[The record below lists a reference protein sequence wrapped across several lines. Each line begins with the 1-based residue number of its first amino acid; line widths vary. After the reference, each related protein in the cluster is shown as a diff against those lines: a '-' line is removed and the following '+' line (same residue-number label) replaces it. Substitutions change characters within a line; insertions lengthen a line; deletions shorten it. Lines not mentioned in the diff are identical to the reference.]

1 MERSSIMS
9 ERSQRLRISINK
21 GDPKRCPLRPEDQ
34 CSFSKL
40 TSFNLKEERMI
51 IISSF
56 KYHIVKSIPNMH
68 AYNLYFLH
76 QLLTHYM
83 TNSSQISHNFEVAA
97 YFTHLFIV

>member
-1 MERSSIMS
+1 MS

-21 GDPKRCPLRPEDQ
+21 GDLKRCPLGPEDQ

-51 IISSF
+51 ISSF
-56 KYHIVKSIPNMH
+56 KYHVVKSIPNTH
-68 AYNLYFLH
+68 AYNLYFFH

-97 YFTHLFIV
+97 YFTHLLIV